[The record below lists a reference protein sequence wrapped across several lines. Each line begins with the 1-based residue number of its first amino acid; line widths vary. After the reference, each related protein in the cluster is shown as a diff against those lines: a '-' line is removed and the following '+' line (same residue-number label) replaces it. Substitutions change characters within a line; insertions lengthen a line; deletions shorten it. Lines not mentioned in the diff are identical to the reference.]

1 MNLYW
6 IVAKEEYNNVAEIE
20 QAYAEYTREFGN
32 GGLYRPC
39 TRFCVNA
46 FSQ

>member
-20 QAYAEYTREFGN
+20 QAYAEYTREFG
-32 GGLYRPC
+32 RCC
-39 TRFCVNA
+39 THTYIGEPVPWID
-46 FSQ
+46 